1 MTRHVPLR
9 RLGQHLLI
17 CWAHIHQMAS
27 VHHILPES
35 SRDLLLVDFDLA
47 QELDIGDQSEAVAGG
62 EFRASVRKLVEQFVE
77 N

>member
-1 MTRHVPLR
+1 
-9 RLGQHLLI
+9 
-17 CWAHIHQMAS
+17 MAS